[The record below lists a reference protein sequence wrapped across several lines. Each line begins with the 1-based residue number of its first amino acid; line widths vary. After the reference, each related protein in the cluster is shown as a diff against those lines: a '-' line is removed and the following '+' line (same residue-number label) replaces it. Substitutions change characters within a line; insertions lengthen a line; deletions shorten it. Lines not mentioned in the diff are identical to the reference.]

1 MDRTDKINLL
11 MSNLKKP
18 LTLEYIV
25 YNVLHTDKSDAISL
39 LNELIE
45 VGTIEKNNDT
55 YQVKKYGK

>member
-18 LTLEYIV
+18 LTLEHIV

-45 VGTIEKNNDT
+45 IGTIEKIENE